1 MRLSTSQNRLD
12 AYKDALAN
20 CRISL
25 DQELILHGNSL
36 AQSAVPL
43 VQKLLEKQC
52 TAIVVSNNVMVDDV
66 LYYLNSQGLQAG
78 KDLTLLGQAVEG
90 RKNFFA
96 KDVRMILQPSKEIGQ
111 TAARQILERIQ
122 NPELPIRNT
131 ILHSLL
137 L

>member
-1 MRLSTSQNRLD
+1 M
-12 AYKDALAN
+12 
-20 CRISL
+20 
-25 DQELILHGNSL
+25 
-36 AQSAVPL
+36 
-43 VQKLLEKQC
+43 
-52 TAIVVSNNVMVDDV
+52 DDV
-66 LYYLNSQGLQAG
+66 LYYLNSQGLQVG

-96 KDVRMILQPSKEIGQ
+96 KDVRMILQPSKEIGR